1 VHVQGALGIVLAIV
15 LGFALSGP
23 LNAFALLG
31 TIATLIIVLIYILTN
46 LSNVLFYWRE
56 QRGEL
61 NWIWNFIVPIVGTL
75 IFIPVL
81 LAAFGIDF
89 AGLGISAL
97 TAPANAAPWIVLA
110 WLVLGAIVFAYLS
123 TSSPGRIQETATTF
137 IEG

>member
-1 VHVQGALGIVLAIV
+1 M
-15 LGFALSGP
+15 
-23 LNAFALLG
+23 
-31 TIATLIIVLIYILTN
+31 LTN
-46 LSNVLFYWRE
+46 LSNLFFYLRE

-61 NWIWNFIVPIVGTL
+61 NLMWNVIVPIAGTL

-97 TAPANAAPWIVLA
+97 TAPANAAPWVVLV
-110 WLVLGAIVFAYLS
+110 WLLLGAIVFAYL
-123 TSSPGRIQETATTF
+123 TARSPGRIQETATTF